1 MCFFG
6 KDLLF
11 IFKIVYGNELI
22 FEYGDRLKVGI
33 NNWVYMNLC
42 FLKLFNSLFMLM
54 FVKLRLIF
62 WILWKLLFLVW
73 IVGLIVGFFKF
84 GKFVIVGRM
93 FMINELFVIII
104 IFLLLMFWYIFLYRF
119 MFCYCDGL
127 WWINYGC

>member
-42 FLKLFNSLFMLM
+42 FLKLFNSLFILM

-73 IVGLIVGFFKF
+73 IVGLIVGFFNF
-84 GKFVIVGRM
+84 GKFVIVGKM

-119 MFCYCDGL
+119 MFCYCDDL